1 MSKKES
7 KNEIKELMKTPR
19 GRAILFFGAYL
30 LFFLFIAIFARTGG
44 TSNINKKYESGSP
57 LDFSLNGIEK
67 SNYKF
72 KYEVNIDGVISK
84 YEGSS
89 TFNNS
94 LFKVN
99 DTKEYY
105 FNGKNYFTNN
115 NGVWLNVENP
125 LKSYDF
131 INNKNIGKYIEK
143 ATYISKTEY
152 DSGKDVYTF
161 NISSATINKI
171 LFNKDLD
178 ISEVPNEIII
188 STNDENN
195 VNEVKYVLDS
205 YCKVKKLCTNSMKI
219 TLNYDDIGNV
229 SDIAS
234 PLE

>member
-1 MSKKES
+1 MNKKES

-57 LDFSLNGIEK
+57 LAFSLSGIEK

-89 TFNNS
+89 TINNS

-99 DTKEYY
+99 GMIEYY
-105 FNGKNYFTNN
+105 FNGNNYFTNN
-115 NGVWLNVENP
+115 NGVWLNAENP
-125 LKSYDF
+125 IRNYDF
-131 INNKNIGKYIEK
+131 INNKNISKFIEK
-143 ATYISKTEY
+143 ASYISKTEY

-171 LFNKDLD
+171 LANKDLD

-188 STNDENN
+188 STDDENN
-195 VNEVKYVLDS
+195 VTEVKYNLNS
-205 YCKVKKLCTNSMKI
+205 YCKVKKLCTNSMNI
-219 TLNYDDIGNV
+219 TLNYDDVGDI

>member
-1 MSKKES
+1 MNKKES

-57 LDFSLNGIEK
+57 LAFSLSGIEK

-89 TFNNS
+89 TINNS

-99 DTKEYY
+99 GMIEYY
-105 FNGKNYFTNN
+105 FNGNNYFTNN

-125 LKSYDF
+125 IRNYDF
-131 INNKNIGKYIEK
+131 INNKNISKFIEK
-143 ATYISKTEY
+143 ASYISKTEY

-171 LFNKDLD
+171 LENKDLD

-188 STNDENN
+188 STDDENN
-195 VNEVKYVLDS
+195 VTEVKYNLNS
-205 YCKVKKLCTNSMKI
+205 YCKVKKLCTNSMNI
-219 TLNYDDIGNV
+219 TLNYDDVGDIY
-229 SDIAS
+229 DIAS

>member
-125 LKSYDF
+125 IKSYDF
-131 INNKNIGKYIEK
+131 INNKNKGKYIEK
-143 ATYISKTEY
+143 ATYI
-152 DSGKDVYTF
+152 
-161 NISSATINKI
+161 
-171 LFNKDLD
+171 
-178 ISEVPNEIII
+178 
-188 STNDENN
+188 
-195 VNEVKYVLDS
+195 
-205 YCKVKKLCTNSMKI
+205 
-219 TLNYDDIGNV
+219 
-229 SDIAS
+229 
-234 PLE
+234 

>member
-1 MSKKES
+1 MNKKES

-57 LDFSLNGIEK
+57 LAFSLSGIEK

-72 KYEVNIDGVISK
+72 NYEVNIDGVVSK

-89 TFNNS
+89 TINNS

-99 DTKEYY
+99 GMIEYY
-105 FNGKNYFTNN
+105 FNGNNYFTNN

-125 LKSYDF
+125 IKNYDF
-131 INNKNIGKYIEK
+131 INNKNISKFIEK
-143 ATYISKTEY
+143 ASYISKTEY

-171 LFNKDLD
+171 LENKDLD

-188 STNDENN
+188 STDDENN
-195 VNEVKYVLDS
+195 VTEVKYNLNS
-205 YCKVKKLCTNSMKI
+205 YCKVKKLCTNSMNI
-219 TLNYDDIGNV
+219 TLNYDDVGDI

>member
-89 TFNNS
+89 TVNNW
-94 LFKVN
+94 LF
-99 DTKEYY
+99 
-105 FNGKNYFTNN
+105 
-115 NGVWLNVENP
+115 
-125 LKSYDF
+125 
-131 INNKNIGKYIEK
+131 
-143 ATYISKTEY
+143 
-152 DSGKDVYTF
+152 
-161 NISSATINKI
+161 
-171 LFNKDLD
+171 
-178 ISEVPNEIII
+178 
-188 STNDENN
+188 
-195 VNEVKYVLDS
+195 
-205 YCKVKKLCTNSMKI
+205 
-219 TLNYDDIGNV
+219 
-229 SDIAS
+229 
-234 PLE
+234 